1 MAKFFANLGLV
12 LIVGVVLAVLIA
24 LFPDSGYRPPTGDL
38 LNGVLQ
44 WLHVFF
50 GITWI
55 GLLYYFNFVQ
65 TPVMPT
71 VPAELK
77 PGVSKYIA
85 PKALFYFR
93 WGAAFTVLTGLLLAW
108 SYGELVEA
116 LTLQEPARLIG
127 IGMWLALIMAFN
139 VWVIIWPNQKK
150 VLGFVA
156 ADDAAKAKAA
166 ATAGMASRL
175 NVLLS
180 IPMLLAHVVAGQLL
194 GRQRPFRVEL
204 AGASEVGVSA
214 ADIAELLLADGPH
227 IVGQRRPDRLR
238 ANRAVEI
245 ADRLLKPVLAE
256 PQKPHVEERFGL
268 AGVHSNGRSEIVI
281 RTVEVTQAHLDDA
294 AVDDGGNAVI
304 VSQQFVLERPVAL
317 TDREFARDRAE

>member
-1 MAKFFANLGLV
+1 MAKFFGNLG
-12 LIVGVVLAVLIA
+12 AVLVAGLALAILIA
-24 LFPDSGYRPPTGDL
+24 VFPDSGYANSVGANDL
-38 LNGVLQ
+38 WLGLFQ
-44 WLHVFF
+44 WMHVFF

-108 SYGELVEA
+108 SYGELVQA
-116 LTLQEPARLIG
+116 LTLQPSARLIG

-150 VLGFVA
+150 VLGIVT

-175 NVLLS
+175 NTLLS
-180 IPMLLAHVVAGQLL
+180 IPMLLCMTNAH
-194 GRQRPFRVEL
+194 
-204 AGASEVGVSA
+204 
-214 ADIAELLLADGPH
+214 
-227 IVGQRRPDRLR
+227 
-238 ANRAVEI
+238 
-245 ADRLLKPVLAE
+245 
-256 PQKPHVEERFGL
+256 
-268 AGVHSNGRSEIVI
+268 
-281 RTVEVTQAHLDDA
+281 
-294 AVDDGGNAVI
+294 
-304 VSQQFVLERPVAL
+304 
-317 TDREFARDRAE
+317 

>member
-1 MAKFFANLGLV
+1 MAKFFGNLWLV
-12 LIVGVVLAVLIA
+12 LIVGLAVAILIA
-24 LFPDSGYRPPTGDL
+24 VFPDSGYRPPTGDL
-38 LNGVLQ
+38 VNGVLQ

-71 VPAELK
+71 VPVELK
-77 PGVSKYIA
+77 PGISKYIA

-108 SYGELVEA
+108 SYGELREA
-116 LTLQEPARLIG
+116 LTLDPSARLIG

-150 VLGFVA
+150 VLGMVA

-180 IPMLLAHVVAGQLL
+180 IPMLLAMT
-194 GRQRPFRVEL
+194 
-204 AGASEVGVSA
+204 
-214 ADIAELLLADGPH
+214 
-227 IVGQRRPDRLR
+227 
-238 ANRAVEI
+238 N
-245 ADRLLKPVLAE
+245 
-256 PQKPHVEERFGL
+256 
-268 AGVHSNGRSEIVI
+268 
-281 RTVEVTQAHLDDA
+281 AH
-294 AVDDGGNAVI
+294 
-304 VSQQFVLERPVAL
+304 
-317 TDREFARDRAE
+317 

>member
-1 MAKFFANLGLV
+1 MSKFFANLGLV
-12 LIVGVVLAVLIA
+12 LLVGLALAALII
-24 LFPDSGYRPPTGDL
+24 LFPDSGYAPNPLGDL
-38 LNGVLQ
+38 VNGLLQ

-108 SYGELVEA
+108 SYGELVQA
-116 LTLQEPARLIG
+116 LTLQPEARLIG

-139 VWVIIWPNQKK
+139 VWFIIWPNQKK
-150 VLGFVA
+150 VLGIVQ

-166 ATAGMASRL
+166 TTAGIASRL
-175 NVLLS
+175 NTLLS
-180 IPMLLAHVVAGQLL
+180 IPMLLCMTNAH
-194 GRQRPFRVEL
+194 
-204 AGASEVGVSA
+204 
-214 ADIAELLLADGPH
+214 
-227 IVGQRRPDRLR
+227 
-238 ANRAVEI
+238 
-245 ADRLLKPVLAE
+245 
-256 PQKPHVEERFGL
+256 
-268 AGVHSNGRSEIVI
+268 
-281 RTVEVTQAHLDDA
+281 
-294 AVDDGGNAVI
+294 
-304 VSQQFVLERPVAL
+304 
-317 TDREFARDRAE
+317 

>member
-1 MAKFFANLGLV
+1 MSKFFANLWLV
-12 LIVGVVLAVLIA
+12 LVVGLALAVLII
-24 LFPDSGYRPPTGDL
+24 LFPDSGYAPNPTGDL
-38 LNGVLQ
+38 VNGLLQ

-108 SYGELVEA
+108 SYNELVQA
-116 LTLQEPARLIG
+116 LTLQPSARLIG

-139 VWVIIWPNQKK
+139 VWFIIWPNQKK
-150 VLGFVA
+150 VLGFVT

-166 ATAGMASRL
+166 STAGIASRL

-180 IPMLLAHVVAGQLL
+180 IPMLLCMTNAH
-194 GRQRPFRVEL
+194 
-204 AGASEVGVSA
+204 
-214 ADIAELLLADGPH
+214 
-227 IVGQRRPDRLR
+227 
-238 ANRAVEI
+238 
-245 ADRLLKPVLAE
+245 
-256 PQKPHVEERFGL
+256 
-268 AGVHSNGRSEIVI
+268 
-281 RTVEVTQAHLDDA
+281 
-294 AVDDGGNAVI
+294 
-304 VSQQFVLERPVAL
+304 
-317 TDREFARDRAE
+317 

>member
-1 MAKFFANLGLV
+1 MVKLFGNLV
-12 LIVGVVLAVLIA
+12 LVLAIGVALAVLLI
-24 LFPDSGYRPPTGDL
+24 LFPNSGYSIAPGAHVGEARGL
-38 LNGVLQ
+38 AMSLLQ

-108 SYGELVEA
+108 SYGELQEA
-116 LTLQEPARLIG
+116 LILQPSARLIG

-139 VWVIIWPNQKK
+139 VWAIIWPNQKK
-150 VLGFVA
+150 VLGIVA

-166 ATAGMASRL
+166 ATAGIASRL

-180 IPMLLAHVVAGQLL
+180 IPMLLAMT
-194 GRQRPFRVEL
+194 
-204 AGASEVGVSA
+204 
-214 ADIAELLLADGPH
+214 
-227 IVGQRRPDRLR
+227 
-238 ANRAVEI
+238 N
-245 ADRLLKPVLAE
+245 
-256 PQKPHVEERFGL
+256 
-268 AGVHSNGRSEIVI
+268 
-281 RTVEVTQAHLDDA
+281 AH
-294 AVDDGGNAVI
+294 
-304 VSQQFVLERPVAL
+304 
-317 TDREFARDRAE
+317 